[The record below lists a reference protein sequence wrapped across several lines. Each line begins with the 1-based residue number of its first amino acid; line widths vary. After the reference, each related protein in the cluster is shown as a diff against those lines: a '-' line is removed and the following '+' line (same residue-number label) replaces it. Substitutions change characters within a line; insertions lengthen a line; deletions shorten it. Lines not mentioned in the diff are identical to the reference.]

1 MSKKILVTGATGQ
14 LGREV
19 VNQLL
24 DKVKANDIHALVRD
38 TAKADDL
45 KSKGVSLVKGD
56 YTNYESLVDAFTG
69 VEKLYFV
76 SSSDVMNRLTQHENV
91 VKAADAAKVGHIFY
105 TSAQRKSED
114 GTSPIGIVGDAHWK
128 TDILLKKSGLTYTIL
143 KHALY
148 ADILPMFMGEKV
160 LETGIYLPAGDGKV
174 SFATRKDMASV
185 ASVVLTTAG
194 HENKVYEI
202 AGETSYSFKDVA
214 EILSDL
220 SGKNVA
226 YISPSAEEFSEV
238 LRGKGLPEQMIM
250 GTVTFCQAIAQ
261 GEFDFPNGT
270 LKKLLG
276 RDPQSVRDYLKTAYK
291 L

>member
-24 DKVKANDIHALVRD
+24 DKVKANEIYALVRD
-38 TAKADDL
+38 ASKAEHL
-45 KSKGVSLVKGD
+45 KSKGVNLVKGD
-56 YTNYESLVDAFTG
+56 YTDYQSLVDAFTG

-91 VKAADAAKVGHIFY
+91 VKAAVAAKVGHIFY

-128 TDILLKKSGLTYTIL
+128 TDALIKKSGLTYTIL

-160 LETGIYLPAGDGKV
+160 VETGIYLPAGNGKV

-185 ASVVLTTAG
+185 AAAVLTSSG
-194 HENKVYEI
+194 HENEVYEI
-202 AGETSYSFKDVA
+202 SGETSYSFKDVA
-214 EILSDL
+214 AILSEL
-220 SGKNVA
+220 SGKNVV
-226 YISPSAEEFSEV
+226 YISPSVEEFSEV
-238 LRGKGLPEQMIM
+238 LRSKGLPEQMVM

-276 RDPQSVRDYLKTAYK
+276 RDPQSVKDYLKTAYN

>member
-24 DKVKANDIHALVRD
+24 DKVKANEIYALVRD
-38 TAKADDL
+38 TSKAEDL
-45 KSKGVSLVKGD
+45 KSKGVNLVKGD
-56 YTNYESLVDAFTG
+56 YTDYQSLVDAFTG

-91 VKAADAAKVGHIFY
+91 VKAAAAAKVGHIFY

-128 TDILLKKSGLTYTIL
+128 TDALIKNSGLTYTIL

-160 LETGIYLPAGDGKV
+160 VETGIYLPAGNGKV

-185 ASVVLTTAG
+185 AAAVLTSSG

-214 EILSDL
+214 AILSEL

-226 YISPSAEEFSEV
+226 YISPSVQEFSEV
-238 LRGKGLPEQMIM
+238 LRSKGLPEQMVM

-276 RDPQSVRDYLKTAYK
+276 RDPQSVKDYLKTAYN